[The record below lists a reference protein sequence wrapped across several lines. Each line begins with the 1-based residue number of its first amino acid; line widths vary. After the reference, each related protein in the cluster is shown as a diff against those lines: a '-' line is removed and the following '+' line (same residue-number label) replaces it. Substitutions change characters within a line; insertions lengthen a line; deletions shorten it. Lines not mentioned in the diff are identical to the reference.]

1 MNEDGYDNQTEDMP
15 ATDLNTF
22 VEKAP
27 RSFVCGICQIPI
39 TATVWQSCRVC
50 DGVDFDVGCV
60 KEGRKLHHRTHPGH
74 GFIQVSSNSD
84 EAEEEE
90 EEKLAAVAKLATS
103 LEEEGTSGARR
114 RDSVRALVSTPR
126 KSTSKPAAQ
135 HPRAP
140 ERSLLDLSAKDPL
153 TEAIAKGISRS
164 RLQTASSTSDF
175 HTAETFATKWLFTIH
190 CYLRSWSEQNPSPTH
205 AINGFQILVEF
216 DANAQ
221 FHGFTRQSYP
231 TEVDGEECFAVLE
244 NQEKRNHRF
253 TNPFEA
259 ARAARRLNRRS
270 IEIWREFR
278 DSPGGGGVIGG
289 WNMGT
294 MGVSNLQE
302 MAKLLEMA
310 R

>member
-1 MNEDGYDNQTEDMP
+1 MNEDGYDNQTEDML
-15 ATDLNTF
+15 ATDLDTF

-27 RSFVCGICQIPI
+27 PSFVCGVCQIPI

-50 DGVDFDVGCV
+50 DSVDFDVGCV

-84 EAEEEE
+84 KAEEEE
-90 EEKLAAVAKLATS
+90 EKQAAVAKLATS

-114 RDSVRALVSTPR
+114 RDSPRAIVSTPR
-126 KSTSKPAAQ
+126 KSTSKPTSQ
-135 HPRAP
+135 HSRAP

-164 RLQTASSTSDF
+164 RLQTASSTSEF
-175 HTAETFATKWLFTIH
+175 HTVETFASKWLFTIH
-190 CYLRSWSEQNPSPTH
+190 CYLRSWSEQNSSPTH
-205 AINGFQILVEF
+205 AINGFHILVAF

-244 NQEKRNHRF
+244 SQEKRNHRF

-259 ARAARRLNRRS
+259 AGAARRLNRRS
-270 IEIWREFR
+270 IEIWKEFR
-278 DSPGGGGVIGG
+278 DRAGGDGVIGG

>member
-1 MNEDGYDNQTEDMP
+1 MNDHGYDNETEDML
-15 ATDLNTF
+15 ATDLDTF

-27 RSFVCGICQIPI
+27 PSFVCGVCQIPI

-60 KEGRKLHHRTHPGH
+60 KEGRKLHHQTHPGH
-74 GFIQVSSNSD
+74 GLIQVSSNSD

-90 EEKLAAVAKLATS
+90 EAAVAKLATS

-114 RDSVRALVSTPR
+114 RDSARAIVSTPR

-135 HPRAP
+135 HQRAP
-140 ERSLLDLSAKDPL
+140 ERLLLDLSAKDPL

-164 RLQTASSTSDF
+164 RLQTASSTSEF
-175 HTAETFATKWLFTIH
+175 HTVETFASKWLFTIH

-205 AINGFQILVEF
+205 AINGYQILVEF

-221 FHGFTRQSYP
+221 FHGFTHQSYP
-231 TEVDGEECFAVLE
+231 VEVSGEECFAVLE
-244 NQEKRNHRF
+244 SQEKRDHRF

-294 MGVSNLQE
+294 MGDSNLQE

>member
-1 MNEDGYDNQTEDMP
+1 MNEDGYDNQTDDML
-15 ATDLNTF
+15 ATDLDTF
-22 VEKAP
+22 VESAP
-27 RSFVCGICQIPI
+27 PSFVCGVCQIPI

-60 KEGRKLHHRTHPGH
+60 KEGRKLHHQTHPGH

-90 EEKLAAVAKLATS
+90 EAAVAKLATS

-114 RDSVRALVSTPR
+114 PDSARALVSTPR
-126 KSTSKPAAQ
+126 KSTSNPTAQ
-135 HPRAP
+135 RQRAP

-153 TEAIAKGISRS
+153 TEAIAKGISRC
-164 RLQTASSTSDF
+164 RLQTASSTSEF
-175 HTAETFATKWLFTIH
+175 HTAETFASKWLSTIH

-205 AINGFQILVEF
+205 AINGFHILMEF
-216 DANAQ
+216 DANAH
-221 FHGFTRQSYP
+221 FHGFTPQSYP
-231 TEVDGEECFAVLE
+231 TEVDGEECLAVLE
-244 NQEKRNHRF
+244 SQEKRNHRF

-259 ARAARRLNRRS
+259 AGAARRLNRRS

-278 DSPGGGGVIGG
+278 DSPGGDGVIGG
-289 WNMGT
+289 RNMGT

>member
-15 ATDLNTF
+15 ATDLDTF

-27 RSFVCGICQIPI
+27 PSFVCGICQIPI

-90 EEKLAAVAKLATS
+90 EQAAVAKLATS
-103 LEEEGTSGARR
+103 LEEEGTSGTRR
-114 RDSVRALVSTPR
+114 RDSARAIVSTPR

-153 TEAIAKGISRS
+153 TEAIAQGISRS
-164 RLQTASSTSDF
+164 RLQTTSTSELLF
-175 HTAETFATKWLFTIH
+175 SATFAAGPNRIPARHMQSTVSRF
-190 CYLRSWSEQNPSPTH
+190 SWNSMRMLSLMGLH
-205 AINGFQILVEF
+205 VIAILS
-216 DANAQ
+216 
-221 FHGFTRQSYP
+221 R
-231 TEVDGEECFAVLE
+231 
-244 NQEKRNHRF
+244 
-253 TNPFEA
+253 
-259 ARAARRLNRRS
+259 
-270 IEIWREFR
+270 
-278 DSPGGGGVIGG
+278 
-289 WNMGT
+289 
-294 MGVSNLQE
+294 
-302 MAKLLEMA
+302 
-310 R
+310 